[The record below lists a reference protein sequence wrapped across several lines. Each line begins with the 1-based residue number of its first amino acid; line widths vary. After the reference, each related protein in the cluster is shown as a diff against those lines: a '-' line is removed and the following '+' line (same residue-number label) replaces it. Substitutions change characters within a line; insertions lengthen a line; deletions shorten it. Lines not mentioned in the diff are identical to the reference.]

1 MAAGPGSGLSPWGG
15 DGESQNRVG
24 RKTYAEMLGSTLSP
38 GVNKNVLEVVLEKD
52 QRGSFVVS
60 HQECARVMSKIGL
73 DARPGV
79 HVEAVQICP
88 NGRGI
93 ILITLKQEI
102 NIASFCRHEV
112 FEVTSS
118 GIRVVNIRP
127 VGKRDAVVTIK
138 GLHPNTRDEFVLAY
152 LNKFAKSV
160 TNKVIHGVYADGP
173 LKGLKNGDRSFKLE
187 IKPSDNIGTYHIL
200 DGHKVTLR
208 YAGQQQ
214 TCARCHETARNCKG
228 GAMAKRCEAAGGVK
242 VELSDYI
249 TKLWKE
255 IGYEPEVVE
264 LAAVYDDHGDHEDAQ
279 VTEQAGGEFTPVKAA
294 ALSCNFGG
302 VSIRQF
308 PKETDSGEIMEF
320 LVSNGLPESLRDNV
334 HFKPRGRVV
343 INGLDHSICKILIE
357 EIHTKIHFNKKLF
370 CDGIVPLTP
379 QKDETSPQPMVSATQ
394 PHSSAPP
401 LPPPVATSL
410 CPSSAAAS
418 TPAVTSLSPR
428 SSAAPT
434 SLATASTNMS
444 QPVVA
449 STCQNTSS
457 TSTSMTD
464 STPCLSNPIMST
476 SIGDVRRRFNSD
488 FDMRLNDEDLV
499 RRNSLSLRSPPP
511 GSIASE
517 ILAASQSHDNV
528 PLRERSKH
536 LLASLKDL
544 NEQLSNFGSA
554 RESLTSSSD
563 EHSTVEDP
571 GSFQNVRKKRKH
583 SRTPP
588 SKDFFL
594 KRK

>member
-1 MAAGPGSGLSPWGG
+1 MAAGPGPGLSPWGG

-38 GVNKNVLEVVLEKD
+38 GLNKNVLEVVLEKD

-73 DARPGV
+73 DSRPGV
-79 HVEAVQICP
+79 HVDVEAVQICP

-138 GLHPNTRDEFVLAY
+138 GLHPSTRDEFVLAY

-320 LVSNGLPESLRDNV
+320 LVSSGLPESLRDNV

-394 PHSSAPP
+394 PHDSEPP
-401 LPPPVATSL
+401 SPLPVATSL
-410 CPSSAAAS
+410 CPS
-418 TPAVTSLSPR
+418 
-428 SSAAPT
+428 
-434 SLATASTNMS
+434 
-444 QPVVA
+444 
-449 STCQNTSS
+449 
-457 TSTSMTD
+457 
-464 STPCLSNPIMST
+464 
-476 SIGDVRRRFNSD
+476 
-488 FDMRLNDEDLV
+488 
-499 RRNSLSLRSPPP
+499 
-511 GSIASE
+511 
-517 ILAASQSHDNV
+517 
-528 PLRERSKH
+528 
-536 LLASLKDL
+536 
-544 NEQLSNFGSA
+544 
-554 RESLTSSSD
+554 
-563 EHSTVEDP
+563 
-571 GSFQNVRKKRKH
+571 
-583 SRTPP
+583 
-588 SKDFFL
+588 
-594 KRK
+594 

>member
-1 MAAGPGSGLSPWGG
+1 
-15 DGESQNRVG
+15 
-24 RKTYAEMLGSTLSP
+24 
-38 GVNKNVLEVVLEKD
+38 
-52 QRGSFVVS
+52 
-60 HQECARVMSKIGL
+60 
-73 DARPGV
+73 
-79 HVEAVQICP
+79 
-88 NGRGI
+88 
-93 ILITLKQEI
+93 
-102 NIASFCRHEV
+102 
-112 FEVTSS
+112 
-118 GIRVVNIRP
+118 
-127 VGKRDAVVTIK
+127 
-138 GLHPNTRDEFVLAY
+138 
-152 LNKFAKSV
+152 
-160 TNKVIHGVYADGP
+160 
-173 LKGLKNGDRSFKLE
+173 
-187 IKPSDNIGTYHIL
+187 
-200 DGHKVTLR
+200 
-208 YAGQQQ
+208 
-214 TCARCHETARNCKG
+214 
-228 GAMAKRCEAAGGVK
+228 MAKRCEAAGGVK

-320 LVSNGLPESLRDNV
+320 LVSSGLPESLRDNV

-394 PHSSAPP
+394 PHDSEPP
-401 LPPPVATSL
+401 SPLPVATSL
-410 CPSSAAAS
+410 CPSSAAS

-434 SLATASTNMS
+434 SLATVSTNMS
-444 QPVVA
+444 QPVAA
-449 STCQNTSS
+449 STCQNTST
-457 TSTSMTD
+457 TSTSLTD

-476 SIGDVRRRFNSD
+476 SIGDVRSRFNSD
-488 FDMRLNDEDLV
+488 FNVRLHDEDLV

-536 LLASLKDL
+536 LLASIKDL
-544 NEQLSNFGSA
+544 NEQLSDFGSA

-563 EHSTVEDP
+563 EQSTVEDP